1 MQSVSAFDQDMTS
14 ELFVEIMKLF
24 FDRGWMVGSGGGMAV
39 TSKTGVIFYSP
50 SSVQKERLL
59 PNDLFVLSQE
69 TLELVS
75 RPQNPN
81 IRESD
86 CVPIFNLLLNDD
98 EETNCVIHTHSKYA
112 NLLTQLLG
120 HDETFEIS
128 DQEMI
133 KGIMNRRTRKN
144 YSNIEILCVPIIEN
158 ATHEYMLLPQVKT
171 VLEKYPDA
179 SAVLV
184 RNHGLFVWGPT
195 WQRTKI
201 MLECYEYLFELACD
215 MIKCSIPLVKSLKV
229 N

>member
-1 MQSVSAFDQDMTS
+1 MESVSAFDQDMTS

-24 FDRGWMVGSGGGMAV
+24 FDRGWMVGSGGGMAA
-39 TSKTGVIFYSP
+39 TSKATKAIYYSP

-69 TLELVS
+69 TLELIS

-86 CVPIFNLLLNDD
+86 CVPVFNMLLNDD
-98 EETNCVIHTHSKYA
+98 EETNC
-112 NLLTQLLG
+112 
-120 HDETFEIS
+120 
-128 DQEMI
+128 
-133 KGIMNRRTRKN
+133 
-144 YSNIEILCVPIIEN
+144 
-158 ATHEYMLLPQVKT
+158 PQVKT
-171 VLEKYPDA
+171 VLEKYPNA
-179 SAVLV
+179 SAILV

-195 WQRTKI
+195 WQKTKI

>member
-24 FDRGWMVGSGGGMAV
+24 FKR
-39 TSKTGVIFYSP
+39 
-50 SSVQKERLL
+50 
-59 PNDLFVLSQE
+59 
-69 TLELVS
+69 
-75 RPQNPN
+75 
-81 IRESD
+81 
-86 CVPIFNLLLNDD
+86 
-98 EETNCVIHTHSKYA
+98 ETNCVIHTHSKYA
-112 NLLTQLLG
+112 NLLAQLLG

-144 YSNIEILCVPIIEN
+144 YSNIEILSVPIIEN
-158 ATHEYMLLPQVKT
+158 QPFEYMLLPQIKT
-171 VLEKYPDA
+171 ILKQYPDA
-179 SAVLV
+179 SAILV
-184 RNHGLFVWGPT
+184 RNHGLFVWGPS
-195 WQRTKI
+195 WQKTKI